1 MSDFS
6 LAGRKVWVAGHRG
19 MVGSALVRRLASEG
33 CEILTIARA
42 ELDLRRQAEVE
53 RWMASNRPEAVF
65 LAAATVG
72 GIYANNTRPAEFIY
86 DNLAIAQNIVNGA
99 YRFGVQKMLVLG
111 SSCIYPRLAA
121 QPIEEGALLTGPL
134 EPTNEWYAI
143 AKIAAI
149 KMCQAYRRQYGCCFI
164 SALPTNLYGPEDNFD
179 LMSSHVLP
187 ALLAKIHRAKD
198 QNQPSVEIWGSGTP
212 RREFLHVDDLAD
224 AAVFLMRSYD
234 NEVPIKVGTG
244 VDATIR
250 EVAEAIAKVV
260 GFSGSFTYDS
270 SKPDGMP
277 RKRLD
282 VSRLN
287 ALGWSSRIPLEQG
300 LESTYRWYREK
311 LSA

>member
-1 MSDFS
+1 MNDFS

-33 CEILTIARA
+33 CDVLTVARA
-42 ELDLRRQAEVE
+42 QLDLRRQTEVE
-53 RWMASNRPEAVF
+53 QWMTTHRPDAIF

-86 DNLAIAQNIVNGA
+86 DNLAIAQNIVNSA
-99 YRFGVQKMLVLG
+99 YQNGVQKMLVLG

-149 KMCQAYRRQYGCCFI
+149 KMCQAYRRQYGCSFI

-187 ALLAKIHRAKD
+187 ALLAKIHQAKEEG
-198 QNQPSVEIWGSGTP
+198 QPSVEIWGSGTP
-212 RREFLHVDDLAD
+212 RREFMHVDDLAD
-224 AAVFLMRSYD
+224 AAVFLMRTYD
-234 NEVPIKVGTG
+234 NEVPINVGTG
-244 VDATIR
+244 IDATIR
-250 EVAEAIAKVV
+250 EVAEAIAKVI
-260 GFSGSFTYDS
+260 GFTGSFTYDS

-287 ALGWSSRIPLEQG
+287 ALGWASRIALEDG
-300 LESTYRWYREK
+300 LESTYRWYRNK
-311 LSA
+311 LS